1 MNAYEL
7 QTSEYFDGPYDFLA
21 HSLQTPE
28 EMKDILF
35 EKYRESC
42 QSGWIDGAISN
53 EMPTL
58 IEIGNHFAD
67 FFVREKTLEAYAHD
81 DIIGDV
87 WVREN
92 IDEHDGDLIEEIE
105 SDILSMFEHN
115 MSFGMYAAY
124 SGEIGDFI
132 GDIERMLNAYNLT
145 YIKETMEGITANT
158 YVVGV
163 W

>member
-1 MNAYEL
+1 MSVYEL
-7 QTSEYFDGPYDFLA
+7 QKSEYFDGPYDFFA

-28 EMKDILF
+28 EMKDTLF
-35 EKYRESC
+35 QKYREACVSC
-42 QSGWIDGAISN
+42 WFEGVVSDEI
-53 EMPTL
+53 PTL
-58 IEIGNHFAD
+58 INIGSHFSD

-87 WVREN
+87 RVREN
-92 IDEHDGDLIEEIE
+92 IDNHDGDLIEEIE

-115 MSFGMYAAY
+115 MSYGMYTAY
-124 SGEIGDFI
+124 SGEIGDFMA
-132 GDIERMLNAYNLT
+132 DIERMLNAYNLT
-145 YIKETMEGITANT
+145 YIKETLEGITANT